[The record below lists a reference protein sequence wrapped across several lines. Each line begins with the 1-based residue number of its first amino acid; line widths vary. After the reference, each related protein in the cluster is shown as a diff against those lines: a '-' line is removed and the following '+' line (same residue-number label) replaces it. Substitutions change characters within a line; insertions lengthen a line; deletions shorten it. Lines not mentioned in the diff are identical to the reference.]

1 MINEE
6 LLAQL
11 EQLIA
16 WGISGALDWKA
27 QQASDAQFSVSVSA
41 ALQGNRPLTADEWA
55 PIHAAAQAGHDAL
68 ANA

>member
-1 MINEE
+1 MNPQ

-27 QQASDAQFSVSVSA
+27 QQASDAAFAPTVLA
-41 ALQGNRPLTADEWA
+41 ALRENRPLTAEEWA
-55 PIHAAAQAGHDAL
+55 PIHADAQAAHDAL